1 MGEAKIWISMK
12 IICEYWNSLA
22 DYMYIPFIFFV
33 TLFIMLQ
40 IVLFFTVSKKYY
52 IMYSFE
58 MGSHFDLV
66 VVIDNWFAS
75 LASSLIQDHANCKFS
90 LALVS
95 TITIIF
101 VTLSFE

>member
-1 MGEAKIWISMK
+1 
-12 IICEYWNSLA
+12 
-22 DYMYIPFIFFV
+22 MYNIPLFFV

-40 IVLFFTVSKKYY
+40 IVLLFTVSKKYY
-52 IMYSFE
+52 IMYCFE

-66 VVIDNWFAS
+66 VVIDNWFAY

-95 TITIIF
+95 TIF
-101 VTLSFE
+101 FFFS